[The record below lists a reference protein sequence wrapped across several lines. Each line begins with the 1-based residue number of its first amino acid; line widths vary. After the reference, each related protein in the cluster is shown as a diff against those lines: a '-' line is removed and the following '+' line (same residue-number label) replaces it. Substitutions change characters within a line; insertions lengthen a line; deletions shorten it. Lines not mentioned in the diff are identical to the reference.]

1 MIGFIIGRE
10 ALRARPPRI
19 VGMLI
24 ADALPPDDCLILL
37 IVECPIGW
45 LGARVDFL
53 GLDVAA
59 DGDFALPD
67 SPNR

>member
-1 MIGFIIGRE
+1 
-10 ALRARPPRI
+10 
-19 VGMLI
+19 MLI

-59 DGDFALPD
+59 DGDLALPD